1 MKSILG
7 LALIVMLAIAAP
19 GCGYALAGRGS
30 FLPADIR
37 IVGVP
42 LLENRT
48 TMPRLEQI
56 ITDKIR
62 TAFINRGG
70 RFTPVPTTSGADA
83 VLSGTIIGL
92 SREPVGVTN
101 QQLASRYVFT
111 VTMRVQFTDARNG
124 QVLWSNE
131 SLVFREEYDLRSRNS
146 NLLEGAVLLEQ
157 EGPAFDRLAT
167 DLARSVV
174 SAILEAF

>member
-1 MKSILG
+1 M
-7 LALIVMLAIAAP
+7 
-19 GCGYALAGRGS
+19 
-30 FLPADIR
+30 
-37 IVGVP
+37 
-42 LLENRT
+42 
-48 TMPRLEQI
+48 
-56 ITDKIR
+56 
-62 TAFINRGG
+62 
-70 RFTPVPTTSGADA
+70 
-83 VLSGTIIGL
+83 
-92 SREPVGVTN
+92 
-101 QQLASRYVFT
+101 FT

-124 QVLWSNE
+124 QVLWANE

>member
-1 MKSILG
+1 MKSIFG

-92 SREPVGVTN
+92 SREPV
-101 QQLASRYVFT
+101 ASPT
-111 VTMRVQFTDARNG
+111 SSWPRVMC
-124 QVLWSNE
+124 L
-131 SLVFREEYDLRSRNS
+131 
-146 NLLEGAVLLEQ
+146 
-157 EGPAFDRLAT
+157 P
-167 DLARSVV
+167 
-174 SAILEAF
+174 